1 MARSINKAIVVGNL
15 GQDPELR
22 QTASGSAVTNFS
34 VATNRQWTGSDGTKN
49 EETEWHRIVA
59 FGRLA
64 EICNEYLRKGKKVYV
79 EGRIQTRSWDDEKT
93 GMKRYMTEI
102 VAREM
107 VILDPPGS
115 SGRSFAPEPQAHPET
130 DAGGGDKDFDMPDSD
145 DFDDDLPF

>member
-1 MARSINKAIVVGNL
+1 VARSVNKAIIVGNL

-22 QTASGSAVTNFS
+22 QTKSGSAVTNFT
-34 VATNRQWTGSDGTKN
+34 VATNRQWTGADGTTN

-64 EICNEYLRKGKKVYV
+64 EICHQYLGKGRKVYI

-93 GMKRYMTEI
+93 GTKRYMTEI
-102 VAREM
+102 IAREM
-107 VILDPPGS
+107 VILDSPGS
-115 SGRSFAPEPQAHPET
+115 GDRSFTPASGSAPASS
-130 DAGGGDKDFDMPDSD
+130 GSDFDMPDSD

>member
-1 MARSINKAIVVGNL
+1 VARSVNKAIIVGNL

-22 QTASGSAVTNFS
+22 QTGSGTPVTNFS
-34 VATNRQWTGSDGTKN
+34 VATNRQWTGPDGTTN

-64 EICNEYLRKGKKVYV
+64 EICHQYLGKGKKVYV

-93 GMKRYMTEI
+93 GTKRYMTEI
-102 VAREM
+102 IAREM

-115 SGRSFAPEPQAHPET
+115 GDRSFTPASGSTPASS
-130 DAGGGDKDFDMPDSD
+130 DSDFDMPDSD